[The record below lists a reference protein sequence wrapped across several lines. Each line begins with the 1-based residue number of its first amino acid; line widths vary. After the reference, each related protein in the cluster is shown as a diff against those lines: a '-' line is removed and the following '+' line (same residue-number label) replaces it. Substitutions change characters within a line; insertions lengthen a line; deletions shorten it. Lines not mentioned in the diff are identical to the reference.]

1 LAFARSDIIF
11 LGEKNAERAQTMNTG
26 ALFFISFGLPAIIA
40 ALAYIAFLLHERE
53 WRKHRDQPGE

>member
-1 LAFARSDIIF
+1 
-11 LGEKNAERAQTMNTG
+11 MNTG

-53 WRKHRDQPGE
+53 WRKQRNQPGE